1 MTEER
6 GHDLRHVTVLG
17 ARWLGGSRL
26 VTEVTAFGS
35 VVVLARLI
43 PPSEFGRA
51 AVPLVIVG
59 VAVILGPLG
68 LTAVIVQRP
77 RLSKDEIQGATFLC
91 LALGISLTALTLLFA
106 AIGGGAVFGEATADL
121 IALASP
127 AWLLAGLGGVPQAL
141 VQRELRFGRTAVIE
155 AAPAAGGSL
164 TAVCLALLGGDGAAL
179 VAGGLALLG
188 SAAIL
193 ALASVP
199 LVRPKPSAAGVRSLL
214 GFATP
219 VTVSSLVYLGFRHV
233 DYLILAARMA
243 PAQVGFYWRAYQLG
257 VEYQGKISQVML
269 RVSLPVFSRAE
280 DPDELRRLRLRIV
293 RTHATVIV
301 PLLAGFIA
309 VAPTLIPWVFGRA
322 WEPAVV
328 PAQIMAVAGMCEAVT
343 TGVGPLAVAVGKPGL
358 LLWWNLVE
366 LAAYAVT
373 IALVA
378 PYGLTWVAV
387 AVAAYSCVSALVIQV
402 VLMPRVVGLGLRDF
416 WRDIRAGVVTGAVA
430 LVVLV
435 PVRDRLEKV
444 DTPVIVLLAVMTA
457 VGIAV
462 FATVLRL
469 AFHDIWNDLLVLGRR
484 VLGRDAPVPD
494 ESSPGAA
501 RRAE

>member
-1 MTEER
+1 MSNEHK
-6 GHDLRHVTVLG
+6 HDLRRVTVLG
-17 ARWLGGSRL
+17 ARWMGGSRV
-26 VTEVTAFGS
+26 VTEVTALAA

-51 AVPLVIVG
+51 AVPLVIAG

-77 RLSKDEIQGATFLC
+77 NLTKDETEGATFLC
-91 LALGISLTALTLLFA
+91 WALGTTLTVLTLFFA
-106 AIGGGAVFGEATADL
+106 VIGGGAVFGKQTAEL
-121 IALASP
+121 IALVSP

-155 AAPAAGGSL
+155 AAPAVIGSL
-164 TAVCLALLGGDGAAL
+164 TAVCLALAGVDGAAL
-179 VAGGLALLG
+179 VAGALALLG
-188 SAAIL
+188 CSSVL

-199 LVRPKPSAAGVRSLL
+199 RVVPKPSAAGVRSLI

-269 RVSLPVFSRAE
+269 RVALPVFSRAE
-280 DPDELRRLRLRIV
+280 DRDDLRQLRLRIV

-309 VAPTLIPWVFGRA
+309 IAPTLIPWLFGSA

-328 PAQIMAVAGMCEAVT
+328 PTQIMAVAGMCDAVT

-358 LLWWNLVE
+358 LLGWNLAE
-366 LAAYAVT
+366 LAVYAVM

-378 PYGLTWVAV
+378 PYGLTWIAVSVAV
-387 AVAAYSCVSALVIQV
+387 YSCVSALVLQIV
-402 VLMPRVVGLGLRDF
+402 VMPRVAGLGLGDF

-430 LVVLV
+430 LVVLIS
-435 PVRDRLEKV
+435 VRNGLETT
-444 DTPVIVLLAVMTA
+444 DIPVIVLLVVMGL
-457 VGIAV
+457 VGVAV
-462 FATVLRL
+462 FAAVLRI
-469 AFHDIWNDLLVLGRR
+469 AFRDVWGDLLVLSRR
-484 VLGRDAPVPD
+484 VIGR
-494 ESSPGAA
+494 E
-501 RRAE
+501 RTAE